1 MTNPPDRELAI
12 FSDARRLPVSER
24 AAYLDEACAGD
35 AALRQRVE
43 ELLQASDAAGDFLES
58 PAAVPPNGTVRVP
71 ATPTEKPG
79 DRIGRYKL
87 LQQIGE
93 GGCGVVYMAEQEEP
107 VRRRVALKVIKLGMD
122 TKSVIARF
130 EAERQALALMDHS
143 NIAKVL
149 DAGATET
156 GRPYFVM
163 ELVRG
168 IKITDYCDQNGLSTR
183 ERLDLFIQVCR
194 AIQHAH
200 QKGVIHRDIK
210 PSNILVTVDDGVPL
224 PKVIDFG
231 IAKATE
237 GKLTDQT
244 VFTAFEQ
251 FIGTPAYMSPEQA
264 EMSARDVDTRS
275 DIYSL
280 GVLLYEL
287 LTGRTPFDTKKLL
300 QAGLDEIRR
309 TIRQDEPAR
318 PSTCLS
324 TMQGADLTTIAKH
337 RKAEPPKL
345 IHLVRGDLDWIVMKA
360 LEKDRSRRYETA
372 NGLAADIQRHLN
384 NEPVVAR
391 PPSRLYEFQK
401 TVRRH
406 KFGFG
411 AGAAVIT
418 VLAVGIIAS
427 TLEAIRARTEA
438 AKAAA
443 VSDFLQQM
451 LRSADPDA
459 HKGPEYTVRQLLD
472 DVSSGLTNQFINQ
485 PEVESE
491 VRVTLGRAYHS
502 LELFDKSQAH
512 LDRALTLRRRI
523 FGANEQ
529 VADTLEDCAFT
540 SAAQGQ
546 FAKGEAQA
554 REALKIYRKCGTTGR
569 PVLWSLR
576 ALELNLIGE
585 GRTADAEAVTEEA
598 RVMARKSPGVEFP
611 ELATMI
617 HWLADVRV
625 GQGRYAEGEA
635 LAQEAVA
642 MDRRLRRQDDQMAW
656 ALFILGKA
664 LIGERKFDEAERA
677 LREALEIFRKQYP
690 YGEKGVDITTD
701 YLKRVLE
708 AKGDSAGLATL
719 LKGQTNS
726 AAEKKNQPH

>member
-1 MTNPPDRELAI
+1 
-12 FSDARRLPVSER
+12 
-24 AAYLDEACAGD
+24 
-35 AALRQRVE
+35 
-43 ELLQASDAAGDFLES
+43 
-58 PAAVPPNGTVRVP
+58 
-71 ATPTEKPG
+71 
-79 DRIGRYKL
+79 
-87 LQQIGE
+87 
-93 GGCGVVYMAEQEEP
+93 
-107 VRRRVALKVIKLGMD
+107 
-122 TKSVIARF
+122 
-130 EAERQALALMDHS
+130 
-143 NIAKVL
+143 
-149 DAGATET
+149 
-156 GRPYFVM
+156 
-163 ELVRG
+163 
-168 IKITDYCDQNGLSTR
+168 
-183 ERLDLFIQVCR
+183 
-194 AIQHAH
+194 
-200 QKGVIHRDIK
+200 
-210 PSNILVTVDDGVPL
+210 
-224 PKVIDFG
+224 
-231 IAKATE
+231 
-237 GKLTDQT
+237 
-244 VFTAFEQ
+244 
-251 FIGTPAYMSPEQA
+251 MSPEQA
-264 EMSARDVDTRS
+264 EMSGLDIDTRS

-287 LTGRTPFDTKKLL
+287 LVGRTPFDAKELV
-300 QAGLDEIRR
+300 ASGLDTMRK
-309 TIRQDEPAR
+309 TIREREPVR
-318 PSTCLS
+318 PSTRFATL
-324 TMQGADLTTIAKH
+324 QGEELTTTAK
-337 RKAEPPKL
+337 RRSVEISKL
-345 IHLVRGDLDWIVMKA
+345 LHQLKGDLDWIVMKC
-360 LEKDRSRRYETA
+360 LEKDRTRRYDTA
-372 NGLAADIQRHLN
+372 NGLAMDLKRHLS

-485 PEVESE
+485 PEVEAE
-491 VRVTLGRAYHS
+491 VRVTLGQAYHS
-502 LELFDKSQAH
+502 LEFFDKSQAH

-554 REALKIYRKCGTTGR
+554 REALEIYRKRGTTGQ
-569 PVLWSLR
+569 PVISSLQ
-576 ALELNLIGE
+576 ALDLNLIGE
-585 GRTADAEAVTEEA
+585 GRTADAEAITDEA

-611 ELATMI
+611 ALANMI
-617 HWLADVRV
+617 HRLADVRV
-625 GQGRYAEGEA
+625 GQARYAEAEA
-635 LAQEAVA
+635 LAREAVA
-642 MDRRLRRQDDQMAW
+642 MERRLRRQDDQMAW

-677 LREALEIFRKQYP
+677 LREALEIFRTQNP
-690 YGEKGVDITTD
+690 HGDKGVDMTTG
-701 YLKRVLE
+701 YLKTVLE